1 MSSDERR
8 PDERAARRLAEH
20 IASLAASPQ
29 SVTRVVAF
37 ALPDDADRMEVV
49 RLAAPL
55 LRALGFAPVAASH
68 DVTEVARLGHEHA
81 AVFLHDERDVERA
94 CRIVRRLARVSDRAH
109 LVIDLRPAAGDQTHG
124 GSRLGDV
131 VFVRE
136 RVETYG
142 AGPETRQSDVRL
154 GRAVA
159 FLERGRSAAGERWLR
174 AAVESARRRHDE
186 AAEAQAACRLL
197 EEMQARDQWQEARRL
212 ATALC
217 DRLTS
222 WQARTAVA
230 TELSAVLVAMG
241 HLARAEV
248 IVVAIRVEAAARR
261 EEVPRLVRVRHAE
274 ICFWSGRFEEACD
287 HLPAGPAATAVEAV
301 VAGLVKWA
309 VGEASVPDAREF
321 AARPRLARACVAEDH
336 LAHGRVDEAREVLGR
351 PPERPSDAALEEALL
366 TRLRDACGPAPSTRS
381 SASDEFIRRRG
392 ARGLERWGMRRT
404 GVHLIHAVPALLQIV
419 HDAEDET
426 AALEGGCAW
435 IRAHVGADGAAL
447 VATDPGPRL
456 VAGDGIDQRDLAS
469 DLFRDAVAAPAGR
482 SVARGARVVV
492 TAPVRAHGVTIGMA
506 VVSGGG
512 ETAASLAEGAALL
525 ASLCAPAVRARL
537 DALAVAGA
545 GQSLAPEILG
555 ASPAMAAVR
564 DAIAR
569 AAVTS
574 FPVLIE
580 GESGTGKEL
589 AARALHRLSPRRD
602 RRLAAVNCA
611 ALSDELVEAELFG
624 YARGAFTGADR
635 HAAGPVRG
643 SERQHAASSTRSAS
657 CRRADRRSCSAH
669 CRSARFA
676 GLARTCRAR
685 WTSACWR
692 RPTGR

>member
-1 MSSDERR
+1 MSSEERR

-49 RLAAPL
+49 AP
-55 LRALGFAPVAASH
+55 RGATACEPSGSCRSPPV
-68 DVTEVARLGHEHA
+68 TMPRTVARLGHEHA

-136 RVETYG
+136 RVATYG

-230 TELSAVLVAMG
+230 TELVG
-241 HLARAEV
+241 GARGDGTSGARGGDRRARFV
-248 IVVAIRVEAAARR
+248 SKPPLGARR
-261 EEVPRLVRVRHAE
+261 SRDSFACVTRRSA
-274 ICFWSGRFEEACD
+274 SGLAGSRKRATTCR
-287 HLPAGPAATAVEAV
+287 PGPAATAVEAV

-482 SVARGARVVV
+482 AVARGARVVV

-580 GESGTGKEL
+580 GESGTGQG
-589 AARALHRLSPRRD
+589 AGGARAAPVEPATRPAFGRGQLRRAHRRAGRGRAVRPRA
-602 RRLAAVNCA
+602 RRVH
-611 ALSDELVEAELFG
+611 
-624 YARGAFTGADR
+624 RRDR

-643 SERQHAASSTRSAS
+643 SAAAARCFSTR
-657 CRRADRRSCSAH
+657 
-669 CRSARFA
+669 
-676 GLARTCRAR
+676 
-685 WTSACWR
+685 
-692 RPTGR
+692 